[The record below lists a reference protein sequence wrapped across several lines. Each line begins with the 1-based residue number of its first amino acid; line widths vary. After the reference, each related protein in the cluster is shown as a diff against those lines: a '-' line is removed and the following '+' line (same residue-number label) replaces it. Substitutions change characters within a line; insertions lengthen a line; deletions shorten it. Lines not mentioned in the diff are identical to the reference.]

1 MRTHG
6 GFHMAIENTG
16 LNLRPIKEESLRMLV
31 CDHHY
36 VAMETPARKRAPRK
50 SAALLSIFLISV
62 AQRLQMKSDV
72 SKQILMDCFIN
83 EKAIWTMS
91 VRYHR
96 YLLAHRNNVCKRKL
110 KAQQKP
116 GQKTT
121 QNPRR
126 KCCSIAWSETVN
138 LLITLC
144 LWELLA
150 WLGISSHAKLSA
162 AHKSRGPL

>member
-36 VAMETPARKRAPRK
+36 VAMETPARKRAPRE

-83 EKAIWTMS
+83 EDMDYVCQIPQVSVSAPQQCLQKEAESTTKARTKDDRKPSAQM
-91 VRYHR
+91 
-96 YLLAHRNNVCKRKL
+96 LLDCLERDSKSLNHTVFVGAACLARDIKPCK
-110 KAQQKP
+110 
-116 GQKTT
+116 
-121 QNPRR
+121 
-126 KCCSIAWSETVN
+126 TVS
-138 LLITLC
+138 C
-144 LWELLA
+144 
-150 WLGISSHAKLSA
+150 
-162 AHKSRGPL
+162 P